1 MVFQD
6 LFSGHAACYAR
17 SRPRYPAELFAYLA
31 ELCGER
37 RLAWDCATGNGQAA
51 VGLAEYFDRV
61 IATDASEAQLAHAMQ
76 HERIEYRA
84 MHADASPEDCGGLT
98 PGSVDLVTVAQALH
112 WLPLEAFYS
121 NVRRVLRPGGV
132 IAAWC
137 YTLPRVSEQID
148 AVCDRFYHDVVGSY
162 WEAGRRYIDEQYEK
176 IAFPFEEIRPR
187 PRFAC
192 RAEWTLAEYL
202 DYLASWS
209 AVQLYRKDRGTDPV
223 EEIAKDLKTAWNDSA
238 DSREDSELHR
248 VVTWPVHLRVGYC
261 SPQ

>member
-1 MVFQD
+1 MSSEKVVFQD

-17 SRPRYPAELFAYLA
+17 SRPGYPAELFAYLA

-37 RLAWDCATGNGQAA
+37 RLAWDCATGSGQAA
-51 VGLAEYFDRV
+51 VGLTEHFDRV
-61 IATDASEAQLAHAMQ
+61 IATDASEAQLAHATP
-76 HERIEYRA
+76 HDRIEYRA
-84 MHADASPEDCGGLT
+84 MAADGDGIED
-98 PGSVDLVTVAQALH
+98 GSVDLVTVAQALH

-137 YTLPRVSEQID
+137 YALSRVSERID
-148 AVCDRFYHDVVGSY
+148 ALCDRFYHDVVGSY
-162 WEAGRRYIDEQYEK
+162 WEAGRRYIDEQYET
-176 IAFPFEEIRPR
+176 IAFPFEEIRPT

-223 EEIAKDLKTAWNDSA
+223 EEMTNDLKAAWNDSA
-238 DSREDSELHR
+238 DSHGEGERRR
-248 VVTWPVHLRVGYC
+248 VVTWPVHLRLGYC
-261 SPQ
+261 SPP